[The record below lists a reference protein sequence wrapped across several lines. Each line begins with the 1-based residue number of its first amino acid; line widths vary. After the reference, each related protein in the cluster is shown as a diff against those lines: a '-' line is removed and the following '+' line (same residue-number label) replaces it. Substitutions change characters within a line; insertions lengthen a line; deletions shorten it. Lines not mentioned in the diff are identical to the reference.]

1 MRISRIARRVASLV
15 EEMNYAQNKLALS
28 RGNHRR

>member
-28 RGNHRR
+28 RGASRR